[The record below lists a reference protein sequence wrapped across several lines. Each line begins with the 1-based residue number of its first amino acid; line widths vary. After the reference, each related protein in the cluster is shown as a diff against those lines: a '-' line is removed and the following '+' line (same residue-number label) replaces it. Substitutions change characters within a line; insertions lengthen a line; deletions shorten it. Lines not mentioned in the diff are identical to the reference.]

1 MIGITPAHQRDLQNG
16 NLPEGLPQRLRDK
29 INFRISQEGEVI
41 VLFHPTSY
49 CVYAVVVDPELFSDK
64 EMEAFR
70 SVPHAVIK
78 SQK

>member
-16 NLPEGLPQRLRDK
+16 NLPEGLPQRLREK
-29 INFRISQEGEVI
+29 INCKVNQEGEAV

-49 CVYAVVVDPELFSDK
+49 CVYAVVVDPEIFSDK
-64 EMEAFR
+64 EMEEFR
-70 SVPHAVIK
+70 LVPHAVIK

>member
-29 INFRISQEGEVI
+29 INLILRQEDEAI

-49 CVYAVVVDPELFSDK
+49 CVYAVVVEPELFSDK

-78 SQK
+78 S

>member
-1 MIGITPAHQRDLQNG
+1 MIGITPTHQKDLQNG

-29 INFRISQEGEVI
+29 INLILRQEDEVV
-41 VLFHPTSY
+41 VLFYPTSY
-49 CVYAVVVDPELFSDK
+49 CVYSVVVDPELFSDK

-78 SQK
+78 AM